1 MVSSTDST
9 DVILKITLIGDWA
22 VGKTSLRRRFMGQSF
37 VTQYM
42 GTLGADFGVIE
53 KEIDDMKVSYQIW
66 DLAGQSGYEGVR
78 RRYYD
83 GTHGSLVVFDTT
95 RPSSLKNLK
104 GWISELWENNGKG
117 KIPLVILGNK
127 SDLPQKVSDED
138 VMKFVD
144 DLNEQTAHITYDYGF
159 EVEYIK
165 TSALTGENI
174 DQAFITLGRLILEKS
189 KR

>member
-1 MVSSTDST
+1 MINSINHSD
-9 DVILKITLIGDWA
+9 IIIKITLIGDWA

-53 KEIDDMKVSYQIW
+53 KEIDGKKISYQIW

-95 RPSSLKNLK
+95 RPTSLKNLR
-104 GWISELWENNGKG
+104 GWITELWENNGRG
-117 KIPLVILGNK
+117 KIPLIILGNK
-127 SDLPQKVSDED
+127 SDLEPKVSDED
-138 VMKFVD
+138 VQKFVD
-144 DLNEQTAHITYDYGF
+144 EINKETAHITFDYGF
-159 EVEYIK
+159 EIQYIK

-174 DQAFITLGRLILEKS
+174 NDAFISLGKMIIEKT